1 MTIQHSVITDPDVHE
16 PKGASTAS
24 VGQVYVSDGAGSG
37 TWDMNYPL
45 TALVVEIADITDVAD
60 FYVVAPFACAIEKMY
75 SVISG
80 AIGGADKTFT
90 LSIDGTPVTSGVITV
105 EYSGSAAGDVDSCTP
120 SANNTASAG
129 EAIKIAAAG
138 ASTGTVSARLTLVIR
153 QQ

>member
-1 MTIQHSVITDPDVHE
+1 MTVQHSVITDPDVHE
-16 PKGASTAS
+16 PKDASTAS

-45 TALVVEIADITDVAD
+45 TALVVEMDITDVAD

-80 AIGGADKTFT
+80 AIGDADKTFT
-90 LSIDGTPVTSGVITV
+90 LSIDGTPVTSGAITV
-105 EYSGSAAGDVDSCTP
+105 AYSGSAAGDVESCTP

>member
-1 MTIQHSVITDPDVHE
+1 MTIQHGVITDPDVHE

-45 TALVVEIADITDVAD
+45 TALVVEMDITDVAD
-60 FYVVAPFACAIEKMY
+60 FYVVAPFACVIEKMY

-90 LSIDGTPVTSGVITV
+90 LSIDGTPVTSGAITV
-105 EYSGSAAGDVDSCTP
+105 AYSESAAGDVESCTP

>member
-1 MTIQHSVITDPDVHE
+1 MTVQHSVITDPDVHE
-16 PKGASTAS
+16 PKGASTGS
-24 VGQVYVSDGAGSG
+24 VGQIYVSDGAGSG

-45 TALVVEIADITDVAD
+45 TALVVEMDITDVAD

-105 EYSGSAAGDVDSCTP
+105 AYSGSAAGDVDSCTP
-120 SANNTASAG
+120 
-129 EAIKIAAAG
+129 
-138 ASTGTVSARLTLVIR
+138 STGTVSARLTLVIR